1 MDKDLIDGAR
11 RLFADA
17 LFETVRRCYCEAN
30 KDYLDKQIKIASEY
44 MTDKQ
49 KKELRQKGI
58 MI

>member
-1 MDKDLIDGAR
+1 MDKNLIDGAR
-11 RLFADA
+11 RLFADN

-49 KKELRQKGI
+49 KKELQHKDR
-58 MI
+58 

>member
-1 MDKDLIDGAR
+1 MEQDGF
-11 RLFADA
+11 FADA
-17 LFETVRRCYCEAN
+17 LFETVSRCYREAN